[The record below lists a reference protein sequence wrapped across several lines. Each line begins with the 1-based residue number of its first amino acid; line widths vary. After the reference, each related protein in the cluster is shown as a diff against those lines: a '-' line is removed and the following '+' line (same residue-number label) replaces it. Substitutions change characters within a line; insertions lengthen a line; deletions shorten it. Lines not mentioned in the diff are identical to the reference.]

1 MADYQAITQG
11 IKSSLRGGARNP
23 TDELND
29 LAAGYA
35 GLCREANLRLRRCS
49 EYMQLGCSAEARH
62 LADCQ
67 PKLTQLVKALQFSE
81 SSAWNDTCVR
91 LGLPLAPVLLTEH
104 IDELQKALAA
114 EQALRPLLA
123 RHRVLALA
131 KSPIAER
138 LSVVR
143 LLVKHDGQSP
153 CWIEE
158 AQRLESV
165 RLQEIQAAV
174 VRAEKAGDVETL
186 TQIYDELT
194 TQTWQTEVSTE
205 LLETLQPLADERH
218 RAAVTAEMTALATA
232 LMAPDALTGDATA
245 ARQRMNRWQELERDF
260 PDALD
265 AETNQTVRAVIQG
278 SALSDQKRREM
289 EESHLMQQMFRPT
302 SERPPAKFGMFTGRK
317 HWVVIALVL
326 IAAAIGGFLYLRANP
341 DKLES
346 VKTFLGVR

>member
-35 GLCREANLRLRRCS
+35 GLCREANMRLRRCS

-67 PKLTQLVKALQFSE
+67 PKLTQLVKALQFPE

-104 IDELQKALAA
+104 VDELQKALAA
-114 EQALRPLLA
+114 EQTLRPLLA

-131 KSPIAER
+131 KSPVAER

-143 LLVKHDGQSP
+143 LLVKHDGQSA

-186 TQIYDELT
+186 TRIHDELT
-194 TQTWQTEVSTE
+194 TQTWQTEVSSE
-205 LLETLQPLADERH
+205 LLERLQPLANERH
-218 RAAVTAEMTALATA
+218 RAAATTEMTALATA
-232 LMAPDALTGDATA
+232 LLTPDALTSDAAA
-245 ARQRMNRWQELERDF
+245 ARQRMNRWQELERNF

-265 AETNQTVRAVIQG
+265 AETCQAVRAAIQ
-278 SALSDQKRREM
+278 SNASSDQKRRAT
-289 EESHLMQQMFRPT
+289 EESHLMQRMFRPT
-302 SERPPAKFGMFTGRK
+302 LEQPPAEFGMFTGRK
-317 HWVVIALVL
+317 HWVVIVLVL
-326 IAAAIGGFLYLRANP
+326 VASAIGGFLYLRANP
-341 DKLES
+341 DMMEM
-346 VKTFLGVR
+346 VKTFLGLK